1 MGMPVSFC
9 HQNGKA
15 LINFF
20 AFGAKRKV
28 ETMEIAE
35 REEKVRKAQ
44 HASADHS
51 SPEVKKPNPFYKG
64 NGKKTDHS
72 VIPSLEKVE
81 AVEAEFSGSL
91 TFLQNINSHKFLAI
105 DIDSDKI
112 RYISGKMSGK
122 IISVD
127 KSDARVFP
135 ERDHNSDKA
144 LQVTLADVKA
154 NAFRAGMKI
163 HVSFYSPD
171 ITLKIFELP
180 KMRKEKETRSALFF
194 KLQTDLPGFNDDN
207 LWRYKP
213 LSTFEK
219 EGNEFQ
225 RFLVLVIPRSIVEK
239 YMNILL
245 RTGLKPDTLVP
256 RPIALVN
263 TYGRMVCDPGHD
275 VIMDISYE
283 LSHIISL
290 NYSDIEFNRTL
301 SSGAANLE
309 AAVHD
314 KKSVLMTPDTFKVGQ
329 DPGIGKEGALKPE
342 AIRKALKIKLRA
354 LNAQQ
359 NPVLQL
365 FKNEIQNSLEYLR
378 SHTPGTKNLRLFITG
393 YGIQKENLIGY
404 LKNQLN
410 VPVFILTPRLGSL
423 DPSRY
428 GEFSAALGAISD
440 TKNPFNVVP
449 DEYKINALFKQLNIL
464 LFFLGSLAMATV
476 VYLTLDTRATMEQTE
491 AALENLQMR
500 YRQLNPVE
508 VEYQAIKRNI
518 KKIDGERNKLLGA
531 IESSSP
537 LTDVMKMLSNET
549 PEQIILTE
557 LRVYPNSNQSLER
570 KKRNRKNKKGTP
582 AKAEHQFNVRFSG
595 FVNGDYLMSDVI
607 LINYLDRLKKVG
619 FFKNIDVSEK
629 SKRNASRRMSFEVK
643 ASF

>member
-1 MGMPVSFC
+1 MEIVEKEERVEKTLPVS
-9 HQNGKA
+9 G
-15 LINFF
+15 
-20 AFGAKRKV
+20 
-28 ETMEIAE
+28 T
-35 REEKVRKAQ
+35 
-44 HASADHS
+44 HS
-51 SPEVKKPNPFYKG
+51 SNGTIKRNPFYKG
-64 NGKKTDHS
+64 NIHRTDNS

-81 AVEAEFSGSL
+81 TVEAEFSGTL
-91 TFLQNINSHKFLAI
+91 TLFQKINSYKFLAI

-112 RYISGKMSGK
+112 RYISGKISGK
-122 IISVD
+122 AISVNE
-127 KSDARVFP
+127 SAARVFP
-135 ERDHNSDKA
+135 DRDPNSDKA
-144 LQVTLADVKA
+144 LQVTLANIKA
-154 NAFRAGMKI
+154 NVYKAGMKI

-171 ITLKIFELP
+171 ITIKIFELP
-180 KMRKEKETRSALFF
+180 KMRKEKEIRSALYF

-207 LWRYKP
+207 LWRYKA
-213 LSTFEK
+213 LDTLEK
-219 EGNEFQ
+219 NEGEFQ
-225 RFLVLVIPRSIVEK
+225 RFLVLVVPRLIVEK

-275 VIMDISYE
+275 VIVDISYE

-301 SSGAANLE
+301 STGAANLE

-378 SHTPGTKNLRLFITG
+378 SHISGTKNLRLFLTG

-410 VPVFILTPRLGSL
+410 VPVFILTPRLGNEE
-423 DPSRY
+423 PSRY

-449 DEYKINALFKQLNIL
+449 DEYKINSLFKQLNIL
-464 LFFLGSLAMATV
+464 LFFLGVFAMGTV
-476 VYLTLDTRATMEQTE
+476 SYLTLDTRAAIEQTQTS
-491 AALENLQMR
+491 LETLQSR
-500 YRQLNPVE
+500 YQRLNPVE
-508 VEYQAIKRNI
+508 VEYQAIKKNI
-518 KKIDGERNKLLGA
+518 KKVENKRNKLLGA
-531 IESSSP
+531 IENSSP

-557 LRVYPNSNQSLER
+557 LRVFPNTSRSLER
-570 KKRNRKNKKGTP
+570 KKRSRKSKTRSVSPKPVT
-582 AKAEHQFNVRFSG
+582 KYDVRFSG

-619 FFKNIDVSEK
+619 FFKNIEVSEK
-629 SKRNASRRMSFEVK
+629 SKRTSSQKMSFEVK

>member
-1 MGMPVSFC
+1 
-9 HQNGKA
+9 
-15 LINFF
+15 
-20 AFGAKRKV
+20 
-28 ETMEIAE
+28 MEIAE
-35 REEKVRKAQ
+35 KEERVEKAQ
-44 HASADHS
+44 GASGNPPS
-51 SPEVKKPNPFYKG
+51 TEVKKHNPFYKG
-64 NGKKTDHS
+64 NTKRTDNS

-81 AVEAEFSGSL
+81 TVEAEFSGSL
-91 TFLQNINSHKFLAI
+91 TFLQNINSHRFLAI

-112 RYISGKMSGK
+112 RYISGKISGK
-122 IISVD
+122 TISVSE
-127 KSDARVFP
+127 SDARVFP
-135 ERDHNSDKA
+135 DRDHNSDKA
-144 LQVTLADVKA
+144 LHVTLANIKA
-154 NAFRAGMKI
+154 NAYKAGMKI

-180 KMRKEKETRSALFF
+180 RMRKEKEIRGALYF

-207 LWRYKP
+207 LWRYKA
-213 LSTFEK
+213 LSTVEK
-219 EGNEFQ
+219 DEGEFQ
-225 RFLVLVIPRSIVEK
+225 RFLVLVVPRLIVEK

-275 VIMDISYE
+275 VIVDISYE

-301 SSGAANLE
+301 STGAANLE

-378 SHTPGTKNLRLFITG
+378 SHTSGSKNLRLFLTG

-410 VPVFILTPRLGSL
+410 VPVFILTPRLGS
-423 DPSRY
+423 DEPSRY

-464 LFFLGSLAMATV
+464 LFFLGALALTTV
-476 VYLTLDTRATMEQTE
+476 VYLTLDTRDKIEQTRTT
-491 AALENLQMR
+491 LENLQVR

-508 VEYQAIKRNI
+508 VEYQAIKNNI
-518 KKIDGERNKLLGA
+518 KKVEGERNKLLGT
-531 IESSSP
+531 IQNSTP

-557 LRVYPNSNQSLER
+557 LRVFPNANQSLER
-570 KKRNRKNKKGTP
+570 KKRNRKSKKNTSSSKP
-582 AKAEHQFNVRFSG
+582 AYRYNVRFSG

-619 FFKNIDVSEK
+619 FFKNINVSEK
-629 SKRNASRRMSFEVK
+629 SKRNSSRKMSFEVK